1 MEIFVVLLIQ
11 PIIKEVNVISEG
23 EEIDKM
29 LRLKF
34 LWSPDWCGSLGC
46 VSSRKAKF
54 VGSIPSRGTGL
65 GCGFSPQWGCI
76 REATDQCSLSDRCL
90 PPSLSPSLPLSL
102 KLYKHIFNFFFIV
115 KRVHKQHFQVM
126 MPLRN
131 IV

>member
-54 VGSIPSRGTGL
+54 VGLIPSQGTGL
-65 GCGFSPQWGCI
+65 GCGFGPQWGAYERQLI
-76 REATDQCSLSDRCL
+76 NVLSQIDV
-90 PPSLSPSLPLSL
+90 SLPLSL
-102 KLYKHIFNFFFIV
+102 PPFPSL
-115 KRVHKQHFQVM
+115 
-126 MPLRN
+126 
-131 IV
+131 